1 MSGFSRHVYNSYKKL
16 SDNNGYYIIGSDC
29 DINILELLRNEHRKA
44 PLMPRV
50 EIKDL
55 TIAIH
60 NSRKPDG
67 VTGNPLTKFTVAM
80 LVNMGLL
87 DDMVN
92 ETTIDFIKNRLK

>member
-16 SDNNGYYIIGSDC
+16 LSNKCYYVIGSGC
-29 DINILELLRNEHRKA
+29 DINIIELLRGDHDK
-44 PLMPRV
+44 PPPMPRV

-60 NSRKPDG
+60 NSRKSDG

-80 LVNMGLL
+80 LANMGLL
-87 DDMVN
+87 DDIVN
-92 ETTIDFIKNRLK
+92 DTTIDFIKTRLK